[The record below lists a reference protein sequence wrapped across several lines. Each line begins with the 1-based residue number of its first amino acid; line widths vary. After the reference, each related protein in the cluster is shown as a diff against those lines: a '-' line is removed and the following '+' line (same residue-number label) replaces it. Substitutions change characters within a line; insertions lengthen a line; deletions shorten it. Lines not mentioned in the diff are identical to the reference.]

1 MKVRWLAKALDDL
14 EAVFEFIAEE
24 NPKVARDMAQRVW
37 AAARALAEHPG
48 MGRPGRVQG
57 TRERVITGT
66 PYLVVYRVCHEV
78 EILRVLHGA
87 MRWPPGDKP

>member
-24 NPKVARDMAQRVW
+24 NPKAARDMAQRVW
-37 AAARALAEHPG
+37 TAAMTLAEHPG
-48 MGRPGRVQG
+48 MGRPGRVDG
-57 TRERVITGT
+57 TREWVITGT
-66 PYLVVYRVCHEV
+66 PYLVVYRVRHEV

-87 MRWPPGDKP
+87 MRWPPNDS

>member
-1 MKVRWLAKALDDL
+1 M
-14 EAVFEFIAEE
+14 FEFIAEE
-24 NPKVARDMAQRVW
+24 NPKAARDMAQRVW
-37 AAARALAEHPG
+37 TAAMTLAEHPG

-66 PYLVVYRVCHEV
+66 PYIVVYRVRREV

-87 MRWPPGDKP
+87 MRWPPNDS

>member
-1 MKVRWLAKALDDL
+1 
-14 EAVFEFIAEE
+14 
-24 NPKVARDMAQRVW
+24 
-37 AAARALAEHPG
+37 

-66 PYLVVYRVCHEV
+66 PYLVVYRVRHEV